1 MNSLKIKA
9 TALALAAVLGTA
21 TAFAGCGGNKDS
33 SMAESTTETTTVTE
47 TTTMAP
53 ETTYNSTASGDMA
66 EVTTGTTLSAS
77 MTGLM
82 DAITGAAEWTM
93 LMDVTEAERLKEMG
107 LDPANANYEEI
118 AVKQAGISASFAE
131 IVVIKAKDTEAALKD
146 LTARKEKMTAD
157 TFYPEHQ
164 EQAKQAVVGKH
175 GDYVYLIGHTE
186 GTKVEEALKSA
197 IDKL

>member
-1 MNSLKIKA
+1 MKNINIKA
-9 TALALAAVLGTA
+9 AALALAAVLGA
-21 TAFAGCGGNKDS
+21 TAFVGCSSKKNE
-33 SMAESTTETTTVTE
+33 SMAETTTTTTPTETTMTTD
-47 TTTMAP
+47 TTTV
-53 ETTYNSTASGDMA
+53 SGSDMT
-66 EVTTGTTLSAS
+66 EVTTGMTMSKN

-93 LMDVTEAERLKEMG
+93 LIDVNEAERLKEMG

-118 AVKQAGISASFAE
+118 AVKQAGVSASFAE

-146 LTARKEKMTAD
+146 ITARKDKMAAD

-164 EQAKQAVVGKH
+164 EQAKNAVVGKH
-175 GDYVYLIGHTE
+175 GDYVYLIGHSE
-186 GTKVEEALKSA
+186 GAKVEEALKAA